1 MKKIK
6 LREPII
12 LSLFG
17 EKIKEKEFS
26 DAKEKW
32 DKMENDIK
40 NRNYN
45 NINDNNRKKIIKFF
59 EKKDEEENKFIKEI
73 FSKEIIDSFINYNKG
88 KQKKKKAQKDNEEMN
103 NDMQDQILKEDSTQP
118 KTKGK
123 GQSSPEPSE
132 YHIKEEISEKYE
144 CINIKN
150 YLNTTM
156 ILKKGCSISIF

>member
-1 MKKIK
+1 M
-6 LREPII
+6 
-12 LSLFG
+12 SLFG

-103 NDMQDQILKEDSTQP
+103 NDMQEKLKERGNHLQN
-118 KTKGK
+118 
-123 GQSSPEPSE
+123 
-132 YHIKEEISEKYE
+132 HLNIIS
-144 CINIKN
+144 
-150 YLNTTM
+150 
-156 ILKKGCSISIF
+156 KKK